1 MVFVKARR
9 VSELGKRLGKT
20 EKIMI
25 EQEKKGKEKTK
36 FPLKEINRRI
46 KDRTSKRKT
55 KERKNY
61 RLFWSEKK

>member
-55 KERKNY
+55 K
-61 RLFWSEKK
+61 